1 MPDYADWT
9 YRDREAHAQI
19 ALMLSNEPLNT
30 VFHTQTAKQAWDSLM
45 THYEGKGEQKIAYLI
60 SELF

>member
-1 MPDYADWT
+1 M

-19 ALMLSNEPLNT
+19 ALTLSDEPLNT
-30 VFHTQTAKQAWDSLM
+30 VFHTQMAKQAWDSLM
-45 THYEGKGEQKIAYLI
+45 TRYEGKGEQKIAYLI